1 MLVSLSLILVSHVI
15 VRDTETLS
23 VYRMICA
30 TATAA
35 AAAAVQNWFR
45 VPKEAA
51 SLLFFVI
58 AEFGI
63 LHSVLCAASL
73 LPALIC

>member
-30 TATAA
+30 TATA